1 MITEPIS
8 KHLTIQQQKTTTKF
22 TWNTL
27 FDKWQQFWILK
38 KSQLFHFTKTSLK
51 PVQLVSPSKRQ
62 TWHQAE
68 GHIKIILCKLSK
80 KLTLVKL
87 TENLKL
93 DCWNTKKEVHKLKS
107 LHCTIYVHKKAF
119 TTEQHKSDITNIAA
133 TMK

>member
-93 DCWNTKKEVHKLKS
+93 DCWNTKKKFKNS
-107 LHCTIYVHKKAF
+107 SHCTALYICSHESF
-119 TTEQHKSDITNIAA
+119 MTEQHKYDITNIAA